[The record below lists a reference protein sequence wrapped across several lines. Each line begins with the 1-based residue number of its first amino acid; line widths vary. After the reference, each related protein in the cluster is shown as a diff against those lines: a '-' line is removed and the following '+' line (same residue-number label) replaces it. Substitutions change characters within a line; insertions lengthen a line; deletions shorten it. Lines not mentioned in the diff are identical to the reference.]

1 MSASARWLRSGLLAL
16 LALVVAGCV
25 LALAGRL
32 PPPATAGTQRAVDG
46 AGLVRV
52 LPAGNRVLSGPR
64 MPAVNSL
71 ASGLDSLWLT
81 GGTPRHSHV
90 LYAVDPA
97 TGRVVDSTTLPPR
110 LVVNPGDVAA
120 SGRAVWVA
128 VGASLYRVLPGESGG
143 TVTRPFATL
152 PHGGLIGD
160 VVTSPGAVWVD
171 DTTRGTVYRYRA
183 GRRAA
188 AAGRPDSAITI
199 GRTAGV
205 MTAGDGGVWV
215 ADPDARTVS
224 RIKVSRINPAR
235 DRVDEVVPTPGPAT
249 HLTTA
254 SHRLWVTDGTDG
266 LTMVG
271 SAGHTRTIPV
281 RGQPTG
287 LAAGAGS
294 VWVAS
299 TAAGT
304 LTRVDPDRGTV
315 TATVRVGE
323 RPYAVAASPHA
334 IWVAVLGQP
343 VMMHAPAHGT
353 ARSTLSWLLRL
364 CG

>member
-1 MSASARWLRSGLLAL
+1 MSADACWLRRGLLAL
-16 LALVVAGCV
+16 LALGAAGC
-25 LALAGRL
+25 LAAVVGLLPSLA
-32 PPPATAGTQRAVDG
+32 ATGTSRAVGG

-52 LPAGNRVLSGPR
+52 LPAGDRVLSGPR
-64 MPAVNSL
+64 MPDVNSL

-97 TGRVVDSTTLPPR
+97 TGRIEDSTTLPSR
-110 LVVNPGDVAA
+110 LVINPGDVAA

-128 VGASLYRVLPGESGG
+128 VGASLYRIVPGESGNA
-143 TVTRPFATL
+143 VSQPFATL

-171 DTTRGTVYRYRA
+171 DTTRGTVYRYPA
-183 GRRAA
+183 GWRTAA
-188 AAGRPDSAITI
+188 TGRPGSAITI
-199 GRTAGV
+199 GRTAGAMAV
-205 MTAGDGGVWV
+205 GDGGVWV
-215 ADPDARTVS
+215 ADPDTSTMS
-224 RIKVSRINPAR
+224 RISPTR
-235 DRVDEVVPTPGPAT
+235 DRVDEVVSTPGPAT
-249 HLTTA
+249 HLAAA
-254 SHRLWVTDGTDG
+254 SHRLWITDGSDG
-266 LTMVG
+266 VTVVG
-271 SAGHTRTIPV
+271 AGGHTRTIPV
-281 RGQPTG
+281 GGEPTG
-287 LAAGAGS
+287 LATGAGS

-304 LTRVDPDRGTV
+304 LTRVDPGTETV

-334 IWVAVLGQP
+334 IWVAVLGRP
-343 VMMHAPAHGT
+343 VMMRVPARAAASNTIG
-353 ARSTLSWLLRL
+353 WLLRL

>member
-1 MSASARWLRSGLLAL
+1 MSADTRWPRRGLLAL
-16 LALVVAGCV
+16 LALGAAGCV
-25 LALAGRL
+25 VTLAGLL
-32 PPPATAGTQRAVDG
+32 PSLAAAGTGRAGGG

-64 MPAVNSL
+64 MPDVNGL
-71 ASGLDSLWLT
+71 ASGLDSLWLS

-97 TGRVVDSTTLPPR
+97 TGRIEDRTTLPSR
-110 LVVNPGDVAA
+110 LVMNPGDVAA
-120 SGRAVWVA
+120 SARAVWVA
-128 VGASLYRVLPGESGG
+128 VGASLYRIVPGESGSA
-143 TVTRPFATL
+143 VSRPFATL

-171 DTTRGTVYRYRA
+171 DTTRGTVYRYPA
-183 GRRAA
+183 GRRTA
-188 AAGRPDSAITI
+188 RPDSAVTI
-199 GRTAGV
+199 GPTAGV
-205 MTAGDGGVWV
+205 MAAGDGGVWV
-215 ADPDARTVS
+215 ADPDTSTVS
-224 RIKVSRINPAR
+224 RISPAR
-235 DRVDEVVPTPGPAT
+235 GRVDEVVPTPGPAT

-254 SHRLWVTDGTDG
+254 SHSLWLTDGTDG
-266 LTMVG
+266 VTVVG
-271 SAGHTRTIPV
+271 AGGHTRTIPV
-281 RGQPTG
+281 GGEPTG

-304 LTRVDPDRGTV
+304 LTRVDPGRDTV

-323 RPYAVAASPHA
+323 RPYAVTASPQA
-334 IWVAVLGQP
+334 IWVGVLGQP
-343 VMMHAPAHGT
+343 VRMHPPAHAVAG
-353 ARSTLSWLLRL
+353 RTLSWLLRL

>member
-1 MSASARWLRSGLLAL
+1 MSADVRWLRRGLLAL
-16 LALVVAGCV
+16 LALGAAGCV
-25 LALAGRL
+25 VALAGGL
-32 PPPATAGTQRAVDG
+32 PPGPAAAGTHRTVGG

-52 LPAGNRVLSGPR
+52 LPAGGRVLSGPR
-64 MPAVNSL
+64 MPSVNGL
-71 ASGLDSLWLT
+71 AIGLDGLWLS
-81 GGTPRHSHV
+81 GGTSRHSHV

-97 TGRVVDSTTLPPR
+97 TGRIEDRTTLPSR
-110 LVVNPGDVAA
+110 LVINPGDVAA
-120 SGRAVWVA
+120 SARAVWVA
-128 VGASLYRVLPGESGG
+128 VGASLYRIVPGESGDA
-143 TVTRPFATL
+143 VTRPFATL

-171 DTTRGTVYRYRA
+171 DTTRGTVYRYP
-183 GRRAA
+183 
-188 AAGRPDSAITI
+188 AGRPTAATGHPAPAITI

-205 MTAGDGGVWV
+205 MAAGDGGVWV

-224 RIKVSRINPAR
+224 RISPAR
-235 DRVDEVVPTPGPAT
+235 DRVDEVVSTPGPAT

-254 SHRLWVTDGTDG
+254 GHRLWATDGTAG
-266 LTMVG
+266 VTVVG
-271 SAGHTRTIPV
+271 AGGHTRTIPV
-281 RGQPTG
+281 GGQPTG
-287 LAAGAGS
+287 LATGAGS

-304 LTRVDPDRGTV
+304 LTRIDPDRDTV

-323 RPYAVAASPHA
+323 RPYAVAASRQA

-343 VMMHAPAHGT
+343 VMMQTPARGT
-353 ARSTLSWLLRL
+353 ASSTVSWLLRL

>member
-1 MSASARWLRSGLLAL
+1 MSADGRWLRRGLLAL
-16 LALVVAGCV
+16 LALGAAGCAA
-25 LALAGRL
+25 ALAGRL
-32 PPPATAGTQRAVDG
+32 PSLAAAGTHRAVGG

-52 LPAGNRVLSGPR
+52 LPAGDRVLSGPR
-64 MPAVNSL
+64 LPGVNSL

-97 TGRVVDSTTLPPR
+97 TGRIEDSTTLPSR
-110 LVVNPGDVAA
+110 LVINPGDVAA
-120 SGRAVWVA
+120 SARAVWVA
-128 VGASLYRVLPGESGG
+128 VGASLYRIVPGESGSA
-143 TVTRPFATL
+143 VTQPFATL

-171 DTTRGTVYRYRA
+171 DTTRGTVYRYPA
-183 GRRAA
+183 ARRTAA
-188 AAGRPDSAITI
+188 TGRPGPAITI

-205 MTAGDGGVWV
+205 MAVGDGGVWV
-215 ADPDARTVS
+215 ADPDTRTVS
-224 RIKVSRINPAR
+224 RISPAR
-235 DRVDEVVPTPGPAT
+235 NRVDEVVSTPRPAT

-254 SHRLWVTDGTDG
+254 SHRLWATDGTDSV
-266 LTMVG
+266 TVVG
-271 SAGHTRTIPV
+271 AGGRTHTIPV
-281 RGQPTG
+281 GGDPTG
-287 LAAGAGS
+287 LATGAGS

-304 LTRVDPDRGTV
+304 LTRVDPGRETV

-323 RPYAVAASPHA
+323 RPYAVAASPQA

-343 VMMHAPAHGT
+343 VMMQVPAH
-353 ARSTLSWLLRL
+353 ASASSTISWLLRL

>member
-1 MSASARWLRSGLLAL
+1 MSASARWLRRGLLAL
-16 LALVVAGCV
+16 LALGAAGCV
-25 LALAGRL
+25 AALASLL
-32 PPPATAGTQRAVDG
+32 PSLATAGTTRAVGG

-52 LPAGNRVLSGPR
+52 LPAGDHVLSGPR
-64 MPAVNSL
+64 LPGVNSL

-97 TGRVVDSTTLPPR
+97 TGRIEDSTTLPSR

-120 SGRAVWVA
+120 SAHAVWVA
-128 VGASLYRVLPGESGG
+128 VGASLYRIVPGESGNA
-143 TVTRPFATL
+143 VTQPFATL
-152 PHGGLIGD
+152 PRGGLIGD

-171 DTTRGTVYRYRA
+171 DATRGTVYRYPA
-183 GRRAA
+183 GRRTAPT
-188 AAGRPDSAITI
+188 GRPDSAITI

-205 MTAGDGGVWV
+205 MAAGDGGVWV

-224 RIKVSRINPAR
+224 RISPAR
-235 DRVDEVVPTPGPAT
+235 DRVDEVVSTPGPAT

-254 SHRLWVTDGTDG
+254 SHRLWLTDGTDRV
-266 LTMVG
+266 TAVG
-271 SAGHTRTIPV
+271 AGGHTRTIPV
-281 RGQPTG
+281 GGEPTG
-287 LAAGAGS
+287 LATGAGS

-299 TAAGT
+299 TAGGT
-304 LTRVDPDRGTV
+304 LTRVNPGRDTV

-323 RPYAVAASPHA
+323 RPYAVAASPQA
-334 IWVAVLGQP
+334 IWVAVLGRP
-343 VMMHAPAHGT
+343 VMMRVPAHRT
-353 ARSTLSWLLRL
+353 ASSTISWLLRL

>member
-1 MSASARWLRSGLLAL
+1 MSADGRWLRRGLLAV
-16 LALVVAGCV
+16 LALGAAGCV

-32 PPPATAGTQRAVDG
+32 PSLGTAGTRRAGDS

-52 LPAGNRVLSGPR
+52 LPAGNRVLGGPR
-64 MPAVNSL
+64 LPVVNSL

-97 TGRVVDSTTLPPR
+97 TGRVVDRTTLPSR
-110 LVVNPGDVAA
+110 LVINPGDVAA
-120 SGRAVWVA
+120 SARAVWVA
-128 VGASLYRVLPGESGG
+128 VGASLYRIVPGQSGNA
-143 TVTRPFATL
+143 VTRPFATL

-171 DTTRGTVYRYRA
+171 DTTRGTVYRYPA
-183 GRRAA
+183 GRRTAA
-188 AAGRPDSAITI
+188 TGRPGSAITI
-199 GRTAGV
+199 GRTAGAMAV
-205 MTAGDGGVWV
+205 GDGGVWV
-215 ADPDARTVS
+215 ADPDTSTVS
-224 RIKVSRINPAR
+224 RISPAG
-235 DRVDEVVPTPGPAT
+235 DRVDAVVPTPGPVT

-254 SHRLWVTDGTDG
+254 GHRLWVSDGTDRV
-266 LTMVG
+266 TAVG
-271 SAGHTRTIPV
+271 TGGHTRTIPV
-281 RGQPTG
+281 GGEPTG

-304 LTRVDPDRGTV
+304 LSRIDPGRATV
-315 TATVRVGE
+315 TATIRVGG
-323 RPYAVAASPHA
+323 RPYAVAASRRA

-343 VMMHAPAHGT
+343 VMTHPPPAHGT
-353 ARSTLSWLLRL
+353 PSSTISWLLRL

>member
-1 MSASARWLRSGLLAL
+1 MLADRRWLRRGLLAL
-16 LALVVAGCV
+16 LALGAAGCV
-25 LALAGRL
+25 IALASRL
-32 PPPATAGTQRAVDG
+32 PPGLAAAGTRRAGGG

-64 MPAVNSL
+64 MSDVNSL

-97 TGRVVDSTTLPPR
+97 TGRIEDSTTLPSR
-110 LVVNPGDVAA
+110 LVINPGDVAA
-120 SGRAVWVA
+120 GPRAVWAA
-128 VGASLYRVLPGESGG
+128 VGASLYRIVPGQSG
-143 TVTRPFATL
+143 TAVTRPFATL

-171 DTTRGTVYRYRA
+171 DTSRGTVYRYPA
-183 GRRAA
+183 GRRTAA
-188 AAGRPDSAITI
+188 TGRPVPAITI

-205 MTAGDGGVWV
+205 MAAGDGGVWV
-215 ADPDARTVS
+215 ADPEARTVS
-224 RIKVSRINPAR
+224 RISPAH
-235 DRVDEVVPTPGPAT
+235 DRVNEVVSTPGPAT

-254 SHRLWVTDGTDG
+254 SHSLWLTGGTDG
-266 LTMVG
+266 VTVVG
-271 SAGHTRTIPV
+271 TGGHTRTIPIS
-281 RGQPTG
+281 GHPTG
-287 LAAGAGS
+287 LATGAGS

-304 LTRVDPDRGTV
+304 LTRVDPDRDTV

-323 RPYAVAASPHA
+323 RPYAVAASPRA
-334 IWVAVLGQP
+334 IWVAVLGRP
-343 VMMHAPAHGT
+343 VMMHAPARGT
-353 ARSTLSWLLRL
+353 ASSTISWLLRL